1 MNGKKPSRELS
12 IDTILSL
19 TFNLYRSKFLQFF
32 LPFLTS
38 GIITGIFSYA
48 IGSAFPLP
56 EPPDIPT
63 TPDTTFIYEVL
74 GPWFFSLISTMV
86 VIIILSGLVS
96 WIVSTTVFGI
106 ITKNASDH
114 IEKGKSDLGVS
125 FKYAISKLQSLLPA
139 QFIAGILI
147 VIGMLF
153 FIVPGI
159 IVAIMFS
166 LVIPTIIVEQK
177 GIFESLGRSKK
188 LVSKRWG
195 TTFILMLIS
204 GIIYGIPIG
213 IVNVLTTRLNTIHP
227 IINPLITNTITA
239 FLGPIIPIALI
250 YLYYSMVARENPPP
264 PPIL

>member
-1 MNGKKPSRELS
+1 MELS

-32 LPFLTS
+32 LPFLIS

-177 GIFESLGRSKK
+177 GIFESL
-188 LVSKRWG
+188 
-195 TTFILMLIS
+195 
-204 GIIYGIPIG
+204 
-213 IVNVLTTRLNTIHP
+213 
-227 IINPLITNTITA
+227 
-239 FLGPIIPIALI
+239 
-250 YLYYSMVARENPPP
+250 
-264 PPIL
+264 